1 MMKLTSPYRNIKQN
15 TNISIEPY
23 YMNSDI
29 RNNMKIVLKK
39 KVEKKKKREQ
49 N

>member
-1 MMKLTSPYRNIKQN
+1 MMNLSSPYRNIIQN

-39 KVEKKKKREQ
+39 KSRKKM
-49 N
+49 